1 MTKENS
7 KKLFDRF
14 EFFHPELPP
23 TKNLMCFGFECDD
36 GWFDLI
42 WKLCE
47 NIEIEIKTI
56 TIPNNDKYVSFKVIQ
71 VKEKF
76 GGLRFYTNW
85 GNEQIHKFIDK
96 AENESYDICEVCGK
110 PGRVREDSWVKTLCD
125 ECSKND

>member
-1 MTKENS
+1 MNKENS

-14 EFFHPELPP
+14 EFFHPELSPAE
-23 TKNLMCFGFECDD
+23 NLMCFGFECSD

-47 NIEIEIKTI
+47 NIETSLKGQTDWNP
-56 TIPNNDKYVSFKVIQ
+56 TIPPFRVIQ

-85 GNEQIHKFIDK
+85 GNDEIFKHINEAESKSHKT
-96 AENESYDICEVCGK
+96 CEMCGK
-110 PGRVREDSWVKTLCD
+110 FGKVRRDGWVKTLCD
-125 ECSKND
+125 ECAKDD